1 MSIAFCSFVERDDQG
16 NPILDFT
23 FWHGSVKLKIGRKS
37 VKHMNCVEYTE
48 EEFNAIDFESLDSSP
63 CMFWAYKTCAYVE
76 AFQLAD
82 DEFASILISRKDVS
96 EFMKH
101 DVSTAWVALCKQYD
115 PTLEGR
121 IATELA
127 RRMNIQLKREP
138 ELPENFNEEFLREY
152 TNKLLSG
159 LEIILSDDDLDKL
172 QKIADESIK
181 DFLEKEHHELDPYA
195 KLDFSPVVLRS
206 TQNSADY
213 SGEKGG
219 TTNDT
224 EKEEETSSP

>member
-1 MSIAFCSFVERDDQG
+1 MSIAFCSFVKRDDQG
-16 NPILDFT
+16 DPILDFT
-23 FWHGSVKLKIGRKS
+23 FWHGSVRLKIGRKS

-48 EEFNAIDFESLDSSP
+48 EEFNAIDFESLDSTP
-63 CMFWAYKTCAYVE
+63 CAFWAYKCCEYVE

-82 DEFASILISRKDVS
+82 DKFASMLISRKDVS

-121 IATELA
+121 IAAELA
-127 RRMNIQLKREP
+127 RRMNILQPKREP
-138 ELPENFNEEFLREY
+138 ELPEHFNEDFLREY
-152 TNKLLSG
+152 TNTLLSG
-159 LEIILSDDDLDKL
+159 LELILSDDDLDKL
-172 QKIADESIK
+172 QKIADECIK
-181 DFLEKEHHELDPYA
+181 DFLEHPELNPYN
-195 KLDFSPVVLRS
+195 KLDFSPVISQL
-206 TQNSADY
+206 NSADY

-219 TTNDT
+219 TSNDT